1 MGTLLPWTAL
11 SLLLS
16 LKVTDASYLF
26 TLPALFASVAILIG
40 MWTVDREDQVGP
52 ALAVVLGAS
61 LPVVVIWLPLIRVL
75 LVMAG
80 ANLHIAVTL
89 PWAMLITLVDPLH
102 RLFPVRLRLIVP
114 CALAI
119 LGVCATAVAGL
130 SR

>member
-1 MGTLLPWTAL
+1 MY
-11 SLLLS
+11 
-16 LKVTDASYLF
+16 KRQLF

-89 PWAMLITLVDPLH
+89 PWACLLYT
-102 RLFPVRLRLIVP
+102 
-114 CALAI
+114 
-119 LGVCATAVAGL
+119 
-130 SR
+130 SRCV